1 MCYAWDSFPNNAGD
15 GALKYP
21 DMLSRQ
27 KKNLSTST
35 LKYS

>member
-1 MCYAWDSFPNNAGD
+1 MRYARDSFPNNAGD

-27 KKNLSTST
+27 KKTSQ
-35 LKYS
+35 LVP